1 MKLYMKVGVREY
13 WIISPKNNTV
23 HVFTL
28 KEDRFYSGP
37 TTYSK
42 EDVVK
47 SIIFED
53 LEIKLSDI
61 FG

>member
-37 TTYSK
+37 TIYSK